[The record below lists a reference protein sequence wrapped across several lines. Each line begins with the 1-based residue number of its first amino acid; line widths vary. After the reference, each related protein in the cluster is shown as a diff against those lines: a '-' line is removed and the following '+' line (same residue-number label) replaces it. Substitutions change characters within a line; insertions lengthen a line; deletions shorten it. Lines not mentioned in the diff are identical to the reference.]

1 MGECRAV
8 PEALDSFAIMD
19 DTEVPLID
27 RRTVLAAPLALAFS
41 GTAAAADPPAD
52 PAPAPEAG
60 RKVLRLSFRGTETS
74 FDPAKI
80 SDLYSRCI
88 TTQIFESLYGYD
100 HLARPVKVI
109 PVLAD
114 GMPEVTEN
122 FKVWTIRI
130 KRGIY
135 FAEDPAFKGKPREL
149 VAEDVLYGLKR
160 VVDPANKSPGATSM
174 LDDGVVGLAEL
185 RQKALDTKKPFDYDA
200 PLAGMKS
207 LDRYT
212 LQIRLAEPRPRYV
225 TGTLAAGSILG
236 AQAREAVEFYG
247 DKIGDHPVGTGPF
260 RLKNWVRS
268 SKIVLERNPKF
279 REMRYDAQP
288 GPDDAEGQEI
298 LARFKGR
305 LLPMVDEVQIS
316 IIQESQPHWLAFLNA
331 EVDGLVTNSGSVPPE
346 FTAIAAPN
354 GKLAPNLAR
363 RGVQLKR
370 TVLSDTTMVYF
381 NMEDPIVG
389 GYTPEKVALRRAVS
403 LAYDV
408 QREITL
414 IRRGLGIPAQSP
426 MVPFTSGYDPA
437 YKSEMSE
444 YSPAKANALLDM
456 YGYLDRDGDG
466 WRELPD
472 GKPFTLQY
480 ASQPEQINRE
490 YNNLTRRGLKDIGV
504 KVDFPVQQ
512 WPEHLKA
519 AQAGSLQ
526 MWSLGL
532 SSADP
537 DGQTGLQYLYG
548 PQAGQQ
554 NLARFKLPAMDKIFE
569 QTGSMEDG
577 PEREKLFLE
586 AKRIS
591 TAYMP
596 YRYVVHRLGT
606 DVLHPWVH
614 GYRRPVFWNNWY
626 HMVDVDSDRRVKR
639 A

>member
-1 MGECRAV
+1 ME
-8 PEALDSFAIMD
+8 
-19 DTEVPLID
+19 DTEAPLID
-27 RRTVLAAPLALAFS
+27 RRTVLAAPLALALPV
-41 GTAAAADPPAD
+41 AAAAA
-52 PAPAPEAG
+52 APETAAG
-60 RKVLRLSFRGTETS
+60 SEKKVLRLSFRGSETS

-88 TTQIFESLYGYD
+88 TPQILEALYGYD
-100 HLARPVKVI
+100 HLARPVKVV

-114 GMPEVTEN
+114 GMPEASEN
-122 FKVWTIRI
+122 FKVWTVRI
-130 KRGIY
+130 KRGVY
-135 FAEDPAFKGKPREL
+135 FADDPAFKGKPREL
-149 VAEDVLYGLKR
+149 TAEDVLYPFKR
-160 VVDPANKSPGATSM
+160 LVDPANKSPGATSM
-174 LDDGVVGLAEL
+174 LDDKILGLAEV
-185 RQKALDTKKPFDYDA
+185 RQKALDTRKPFDYDA
-200 PLAGMKS
+200 PIEGLKA

-212 LQIRLAEPRPRYV
+212 LQIRLAEPRPRFV
-225 TGTLAAGSILG
+225 TGTLCAASTAG
-236 AQAREAVEFYG
+236 AQAREVVEFYG

-260 RLKNWVRS
+260 RLKSWTRS
-268 SKIVLERNPKF
+268 SKIVLERNPTY
-279 REMRYDAQP
+279 REVLYDAHP
-288 GPDDAEGQEI
+288 AADDVEGQAI
-298 LARFKGR
+298 LAKFKGR
-305 LLPMVDEVQIS
+305 RLPMVDEVEIS
-316 IIQESQPHWLAFLNA
+316 IIEESQPHWLAFLNA
-331 EVDGLVTNSGSVPPE
+331 EVDCLVTNSGAVPPE

-354 GKLAPNLAR
+354 GKLAPNLAK

-370 TVLSDTTMVYF
+370 TVLSDTTLLYF
-381 NMEDPIVG
+381 NMEDPVVG
-389 GYTPEKVALRRAVS
+389 GYTPEKVALRRAIS

-480 ASQPEQINRE
+480 ASQPEQIYRE
-490 YNNLTRRGLKDIGV
+490 YNNLARRGLKEIGI

-512 WPEHLKA
+512 WPAQLKA
-519 AQAGSLQ
+519 AQAGTLQ

-537 DGQTGLQYLYG
+537 DGQTALQYVYG

-554 NLARFKLPAMDKIFE
+554 NLARFKLAAMDKIYE

-586 AKRIS
+586 AKRLC

-596 YRYVVHRLGT
+596 YRYIVHRLGT

-626 HMVDVDSDRRVKR
+626 QMVDVDPDRRMHP
-639 A
+639 AA

>member
-1 MGECRAV
+1 ME
-8 PEALDSFAIMD
+8 
-19 DTEVPLID
+19 DTEVPLIG
-27 RRTVLAAPLALAFS
+27 RRTVLAAPLVLALP
-41 GTAAAADPPAD
+41 AAAGAA
-52 PAPAPEAG
+52 APETTAG
-60 RKVLRLSFRGTETS
+60 SAKKVLRLSFRGAETS

-88 TTQIFESLYGYD
+88 TPQILEALYGYD
-100 HLARPVKVI
+100 HLARPVKVV

-114 GMPEVTEN
+114 GMPEVSEN
-122 FKVWTIRI
+122 FKVWTVRI
-130 KRGIY
+130 KRGVY
-135 FAEDPAFKGKPREL
+135 FADDPAFKGKPREL
-149 VAEDVLYGLKR
+149 TAEDVLYPFKR
-160 VVDPANKSPGATSM
+160 LVDPANKSPGATSM
-174 LDDGVVGLAEL
+174 LDDKIVGLAEV

-200 PLAGMKS
+200 PVAGLKA

-212 LQIRLAEPRPRYV
+212 LQIRLAEPRPRFV
-225 TGTLAAGSILG
+225 TGTLCAASTAG
-236 AQAREAVEFYG
+236 AQAREVVEYYG
-247 DKIGDHPVGTGPF
+247 DNIGGHPVGTGPF
-260 RLKNWVRS
+260 RLKSWTRS
-268 SKIVLERNPKF
+268 SKIVLERNPTY
-279 REMRYDAQP
+279 REVRYDAQP
-288 GPDDAEGQEI
+288 GPDDVEGQAI

-305 LLPMVDEVQIS
+305 KLPMVDEVEIS
-316 IIQESQPHWLAFLNA
+316 IIEESQPHWLAFLNA
-331 EVDGLVTNSGSVPPE
+331 EVDCLVTNSGSVPPE

-363 RGVQLKR
+363 RGVQLRR
-370 TVLSDTTMVYF
+370 TVLSDTTMIYF
-381 NMEDPIVG
+381 NMEDPVVG
-389 GYTPEKVALRRAVS
+389 GYTPEKVALRRAIS

-444 YSPAKANALLDM
+444 YNPAKANALLDM
-456 YGYLDRDGDG
+456 YGYLDRNGDG

-472 GKPFTLQY
+472 GTPFTLQY
-480 ASQPEQINRE
+480 ASQPEQIYRE
-490 YNNLTRRGLKDIGV
+490 YNNLTRRGLKDVGI

-512 WPEHLKA
+512 WPAHLKA
-519 AQAGSLQ
+519 AQAGTLQ

-554 NLARFKLPAMDKIFE
+554 NLARFKFAAMDRIFE

-626 HMVDVDSDRRVKR
+626 QMVDVDPDRRIKP
-639 A
+639 AA

>member
-1 MGECRAV
+1 
-8 PEALDSFAIMD
+8 MD

-27 RRTVLAAPLALAFS
+27 RRTVLAAPLAFALS
-41 GTAAAADPPAD
+41 GTAAAADPAPAA
-52 PAPAPEAG
+52 APAPGSA
-60 RKVLRLSFRGTETS
+60 RKVLRLSFRGDETS
-74 FDPAKI
+74 FDPARI

-88 TTQIFESLYGYD
+88 TTQIFEALYGYD
-100 HLARPVKVI
+100 HLARPVKVV

-114 GMPEVTEN
+114 GAPEITEN

-130 KRGIY
+130 KRGVY
-135 FAEDPAFKGKPREL
+135 FADDPAFKGKPREL

-174 LDDGVVGLAEL
+174 LDDGVVGLAEV

-200 PLAGMKS
+200 PVAGMKA

-225 TGTLAAGSILG
+225 TGTLCGGSILG
-236 AQAREAVEFYG
+236 AQAREVVEFYG
-247 DKIGDHPVGTGPF
+247 EQIGAHPVGTGPF
-260 RLKNWVRS
+260 RLKSWTRS
-268 SKIVLERNPKF
+268 SKIVLERNPTF

-288 GPDDAEGQEI
+288 AADDAEGQAI

-305 LLPMVDEVQIS
+305 KLPMVDEVEIS

-331 EVDGLVTNSGSVPPE
+331 EVDALVTASGQVPPE
-346 FTAIAAPN
+346 LTVIAAPN

-363 RGVQLKR
+363 RGVQLHR
-370 TVLSDTTMVYF
+370 SVLSDTTMVYF
-381 NMEDPIVG
+381 NMEDPVVG

-444 YSPAKANALLDM
+444 YNPARANALLDM

-480 ASQPEQINRE
+480 ASQPEQIYRE
-490 YNNLTRRGLKDIGV
+490 YNNLTRRGLKEIGI

-512 WPEHLKA
+512 WPAHLKA
-519 AQAGSLQ
+519 AQAGTLQ

-554 NLARFKLPAMDKIFE
+554 NLARFKLAAMDKLFE

-586 AKRIS
+586 VKRIS

-596 YRYVVHRLGT
+596 YRYIVHRLGT

-626 HMVDVDSDRRVKR
+626 HMVDVDPDRRIKR